1 MDRSVKRVLLY
12 LTLGVILYG
21 TATLFAE
28 SQIGF
33 IVVFGAGALIVV
45 AAEVLFWIHIV
56 RLSLRR
62 QRQ

>member
-1 MDRSVKRVLLY
+1 
-12 LTLGVILYG
+12 LYG